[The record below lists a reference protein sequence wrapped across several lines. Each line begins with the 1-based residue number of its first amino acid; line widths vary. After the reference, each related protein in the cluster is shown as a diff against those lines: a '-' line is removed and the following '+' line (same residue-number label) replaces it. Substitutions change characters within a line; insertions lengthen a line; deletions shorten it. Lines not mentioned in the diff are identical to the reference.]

1 MGWWGYSIVLG
12 IRVEASLKS
21 TKIKEGNDK
30 ACMPTR
36 KLSITLIIPMCYV
49 WSNKRHEFGHYHI
62 QTINPSFYPPFHFN
76 ITGLSPLHLFSRSF
90 CSCFALLSLTSFHK
104 QIENSSSSSWTISGY
119 SETNSMKKHTE
130 IHHESNNR
138 GEEEEEE
145 EEPLPLMSLNHV
157 SRLCKSVEDS
167 MDFYEKIMGFV
178 PMKRPGAFNFGGA
191 W

>member
-1 MGWWGYSIVLG
+1 
-12 IRVEASLKS
+12 
-21 TKIKEGNDK
+21 
-30 ACMPTR
+30 
-36 KLSITLIIPMCYV
+36 
-49 WSNKRHEFGHYHI
+49 
-62 QTINPSFYPPFHFN
+62 
-76 ITGLSPLHLFSRSF
+76 
-90 CSCFALLSLTSFHK
+90 
-104 QIENSSSSSWTISGY
+104 
-119 SETNSMKKHTE
+119 MKKHTE

-178 PMKRPGAFNFGGA
+178 PMKRPEAFNFGGA

>member
-62 QTINPSFYPPFHFN
+62 QTINPSFYPPFH
-76 ITGLSPLHLFSRSF
+76 LWDYHLFTYSVGRF
-90 CSCFALLSLTSFHK
+90 VPALLCFLWHPFISKSKTHPHPLELSLAIQK
-104 QIENSSSSSWTISGY
+104 QTVWRNTQKFI
-119 SETNSMKKHTE
+119 MKVTTE
-130 IHHESNNR
+130 EKR
-138 GEEEEEE
+138 RRRKK
-145 EEPLPLMSLNHV
+145 
-157 SRLCKSVEDS
+157 RLCHWCPWIMYLASASRWKIPWIFMRKSWGLCPWRGPEPSTSVE
-167 MDFYEKIMGFV
+167 
-178 PMKRPGAFNFGGA
+178 PGN
-191 W
+191 